1 MATTTKPYGGSG
13 NPSLNN
19 TGTYAFVFPFLRDE
33 DVIVRVDTTDY
44 GYKDGTLGTNEYSVA
59 ANSNKTGGTITVN
72 PNPTGSQTLLIYR
85 KTNVD
90 TAKSIFTPGSSI
102 RSVDLNNNATQSLY
116 FAQEVE
122 DSANPKVS
130 NAAGT
135 GTGSSFS
142 ISDLNS
148 AFTSKV
154 DGSLIYFDNSAS
166 TFKADNTTT
175 KSTIVDGGSF

>member
-1 MATTTKPYGGSG
+1 MATATKPYGGSG

-33 DVIVRVDTTDY
+33 DVIVRVGTTDY
-44 GYKDGTLGTNEYSVA
+44 DYKDGTLGTNEYSVTP
-59 ANSNKTGGTITVN
+59 NSNKTGGTITVN

-90 TAKSIFTPGSSI
+90 AAKSIFTPGSSI

-130 NAAGT
+130 NAA
-135 GTGSSFS
+135 GSSFS

>member
-13 NPSLNN
+13 NDSLNN
-19 TGTYAFVFPFLRDE
+19 TGTYSFVFPFLRDE
-33 DVIVRVDTTDY
+33 DVIVRVGTTDY
-44 GYKDGTLGTNEYSVA
+44 NYKDGTLGSNEYSVA

-85 KTNVD
+85 KTSVD
-90 TAKSIFTPGSSI
+90 AAKSIFTPGSSI

-130 NAAGT
+130 NAA
-135 GTGSSFS
+135 GSSFS